1 MSGKGKGPEPNY
13 KDEKVAIHIR
23 YGKIYIVNL
32 PYVKGDEE
40 LRRSQEFIKGW
51 EFWEA
56 QRRYEQ
62 RAEDREKMG
71 LEDKDPAKTWRCPG
85 EQELRLRG
93 EEELH
98 EGNDLN
104 RAGIK
109 KVEDETS
116 LEDKNHHNMATRE
129 WTPLYEHNEQEK
141 EMNKEASAANTTDDK
156 QQPRQHNDSKQA
168 EKYEFTGNA
177 ARSPEIISDGT
188 CTPAKPENMTMTEQS
203 PTDVSSL
210 SWFEDLER
218 NQSLSKITSKNPGVE
233 VETQRHG
240 SIPKT
245 TQHHD
250 REKDTDGRQRICT
263 KQRAPVPKGQAV
275 QDGSYAQSKQKTD
288 DYTHPSSSD
297 GCDQPTVAAGNND
310 KVRSLKPTTEWK
322 AEPPDIHRHEFRDK
336 SAVSEKKMVEGM
348 KDVKEMNGVR
358 TLTETKDMED
368 FQKIEDIV
376 TTENILVEKDNRLSL
391 IHI

>member
-1 MSGKGKGPEPNY
+1 MSGKGKSHNPDY
-13 KDEKVAIHIR
+13 KDEKVAIYVT
-23 YGKIYIVNL
+23 YGKIYIINL
-32 PYVKGDEE
+32 PYVKGDKE
-40 LRRSQEFIKGW
+40 LRRSQEFIEEGK
-51 EFWEA
+51 FWEA
-56 QRRYEQ
+56 QQRYEQ

-71 LEDKDPAKTWRCPG
+71 LEDKDPAKAWRCPG

-98 EGNDLN
+98 ENSDSKK
-104 RAGIK
+104 AGKEIVK
-109 KVEDETS
+109 EETL
-116 LEDKNHHNMATRE
+116 LEAKSQHDMATRE

-141 EMNKEASAANTTDDK
+141 EMKKEASSAKTTDDK
-156 QQPRQHNDSKQA
+156 QPRQHNDSKQV

-177 ARSPEIISDGT
+177 ARSPEIIFDGT
-188 CTPAKPENMTMTEQS
+188 CTPAKLKNMITIGQS
-203 PTDVSSL
+203 PTDVLSL
-210 SWFEDLER
+210 SWFEDLES
-218 NQSLSKITSKNPGVE
+218 NQSLSKITPQNPGVE

-250 REKDTDGRQRICT
+250 REKETDGRQRIGT

-288 DYTHPSSSD
+288 DHTHPSSSD

-322 AEPPDIHRHEFRDK
+322 AEPPDIHRHELRDK

-358 TLTETKDMED
+358 TSTETKDMED
-368 FQKIEDIV
+368 FQKNYMLYYFFFKQIKQKKNCEIF
-376 TTENILVEKDNRLSL
+376 KY
-391 IHI
+391 